1 MKDFYINPYII
12 NTCKD
17 MEITEM
23 LLKTNKKQNSSDK
36 QEEFLKKNDNIFNI
50 NNVISIHNTISTK
63 KIYKIL
69 III

>member
-23 LLKTNKKQNSSDK
+23 LLKTNKK
-36 QEEFLKKNDNIFNI
+36 I
-50 NNVISIHNTISTK
+50 N
-63 KIYKIL
+63 
-69 III
+69 